1 MRWLVIALLS
11 LLPCWCEAQETAWR
25 KHHEIEIKAQRTLI
39 DQLNN
44 LYVIRKGEILKFD
57 ADGEEIA
64 RYSNKLIGEDILL
77 DVTNPMKVILYSPD
91 QMRLIFLDSRLGEMQ
106 EQTSL
111 FSAGYEQ
118 ISLAATSHSNG
129 VWLYDPIHFI
139 LIRLDQNLEEE
150 RRSLNLVQML
160 RLEFF
165 PTSLVEVNNRV
176 YLSDPQHGVF
186 VFDIFGNFMR
196 KIPIKDIDH
205 LIVSDSHLFYTKGGV
220 IYALH
225 LQDSSEQEVKVEWP
239 EGAFFDV
246 NRNRIVFT
254 APPSVIIYA
263 VKR

>member
-1 MRWLVIALLS
+1 MNWLWIILIGSLPLLS
-11 LLPCWCEAQETAWR
+11 QAQDTQWQAHREL
-25 KHHEIEIKAQRTLI
+25 EIKAQRTLI
-39 DQLNN
+39 DQLNS
-44 LYVIRKGEILKFD
+44 LYVVRQGEIVKFD
-57 ADGEEIA
+57 AEGEEVA

-106 EQTSL
+106 EQINL
-111 FSAGYEQ
+111 FSVGYEQ

-139 LIRLDQNLEEE
+139 LIRMDQNMEEE
-150 RRSLNLVQML
+150 RRSLNLAQML

-205 LIVSDSHLFYTKGGV
+205 LVVSDSHLFYVKGGV

-225 LQDSSEQEVKVEWP
+225 LRDSSEEEVKVEWP

-254 APPSVIIYA
+254 APSRVIIYA
-263 VKR
+263 HKP